1 MQINSQLP
9 SRQQGA
15 VLIIA
20 MVLLLVMSLIGLSS
34 VVSSTLQEK
43 MASNSQQR
51 ALSRYAAESALR
63 AAEAYLTANINA
75 TSQLAKFDGTT
86 NGLYAAY
93 PVPGILF
100 INDLAKLE
108 AEFNPSTKSVS
119 EPESWE
125 AGNSVEV
132 LELSA
137 KVVSTRPR
145 YAIEYVGRRSQG
157 GTPVWSPSGPIERG
171 APHIFKIT
179 AIGWGRDPSVYS
191 VLQSHFMTGQG
202 PGVFEYEE

>member
-1 MQINSQLP
+1 MQVSGNKQLGQ
-9 SRQQGA
+9 RGA

-51 ALSRYAAESALR
+51 ALSRYAAETALR
-63 AAEAYLTANINA
+63 AAEAYITSTITA
-75 TSQLAKFDGTT
+75 TSKLSKFNGTQ
-86 NGLYAAY
+86 GLYAAY

-100 INDLAKLE
+100 KNDLKKLE
-108 AEFNPSTKSVS
+108 ATFIPSSKSIS
-119 EPESWE
+119 EPASW
-125 AGNSVEV
+125 ASANSVEV
-132 LELSA
+132 TDLSA
-137 KVVSTRPR
+137 KVAGVEPR
-145 YAIEYVGRRSQG
+145 YVIEYVGRRSQG

-179 AIGWGRDPSVYS
+179 AIGWARDTNVYS